1 MILESTGF
9 ATLSTSIERDVD
21 LHQRVESTEVL
32 ENLDIRL
39 MDPSVDLVELHG
51 REEIPRSCTDIAK
64 SDLNFSSLMLFSC
77 DGTSTISFLM
87 IYQWMSRMLNS
98 MQLFRTDI
106 EM

>member
-1 MILESTGF
+1 MIG
-9 ATLSTSIERDVD
+9 SIEGGNIT
-21 LHQRVESTEVL
+21 QRMYDAKRS
-32 ENLDIRL
+32 D
-39 MDPSVDLVELHG
+39 DELHG